1 MVKKPKTV
9 AKLKKEADKAW
20 SEYIRGRDSDSNGMV
35 ICITCPTTLPWK
47 QMQCGHFVS
56 RRVSSLRFD
65 EQNTNA
71 QCVGCN
77 MFHSGEQYKYGLAL
91 DEKYGDGTAA
101 QLHSRRFETHSFTRE
116 ELEGI
121 IKYAKDFTS
130 AKLSQ

>member
-1 MVKKPKTV
+1 MAKKPKTI
-9 AKLKKEADKAW
+9 AKLKKEADAAW
-20 SEYIRGRDSDSNGMV
+20 SIYIRVRDSDSNGMV
-35 ICITCPTTLPWK
+35 TCITCPTTLHWK

-56 RRVSSLRFD
+56 RRVNSLRFD

-71 QCVGCN
+71 QDVSCN

-101 QLHSRRFETHSFTRE
+101 QLHGRRFETHSFTRE

-121 IKYAKDFTS
+121 IKYAKDYVREKS
-130 AKLSQ
+130 LV